1 MYSMHGF
8 IHTYNKM
15 NENPIDKSAV
25 DEVIGLEKSDLV
37 NREISNHGGSLSEKI
52 AVLEDTI
59 QKIQNRILRR
69 QKI

>member
-25 DEVIGLEKSDLV
+25 RFGESGDKQSWRFFIRENCSIGGYDSKNPKQDIAASEDL
-37 NREISNHGGSLSEKI
+37 R
-52 AVLEDTI
+52 
-59 QKIQNRILRR
+59 
-69 QKI
+69 